1 MPEKSII
8 ATFAYQV
15 IREWVTQRTRFRLEP
30 VPPELAVK
38 AACFVSIHLTSD
50 GSLRGCIGTI
60 YSRFPTLHDEVQHNA
75 ISAAENDTRFSPL
88 RCDELDNIHVTVDVL
103 SIPEKTS
110 IENLDPQKFGI
121 IVELDGYKRAVLL
134 PNLPGVDTVEQQIKI
149 VKRKANL
156 SMFNNDDLTFYRF
169 TSTRYEPL

>member
-1 MPEKSII
+1 MSEKSII

-15 IREWVTQRTRFRLEP
+15 ICKWVTERTRFRLEP
-30 VPPELAVK
+30 VPPELSER
-38 AACFVSIHLTSD
+38 AACFVSIHLISD

-88 RCDELDNIHVTVDVL
+88 RPDELDNLYVTVDVL

-110 IENLDPQKFGI
+110 IDNLDPKKFGV
-121 IVELDGYKRAVLL
+121 IVELDGYQRAVLL
-134 PNLPGVDTVEQQIKI
+134 PNIPGVDTVEQQIKI

-156 SMFNNDDLTFYRF
+156 SMFSNDELTFYRF
-169 TSTRYEPL
+169 TSKRYEPL